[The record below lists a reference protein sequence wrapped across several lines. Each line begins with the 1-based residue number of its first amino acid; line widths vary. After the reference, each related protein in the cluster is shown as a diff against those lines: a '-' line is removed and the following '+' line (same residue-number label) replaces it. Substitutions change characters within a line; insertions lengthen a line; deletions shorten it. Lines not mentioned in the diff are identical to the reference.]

1 MSIDLSTLSVTEL
14 RRLAKNVDKAI
25 ETAENKRLKE
35 ARAAV
40 EKVAKEYGVSIG
52 ALVTEEK
59 PKSTA
64 KKAKPA
70 AKKTAAKPKYRN
82 PGDPKQTWTGKG
94 RRPKWYMDAVAAGT
108 AEADLLV

>member
-1 MSIDLSTLSVTEL
+1 MSIDLSTLSITEL

-35 ARAAV
+35 AKAAI

-52 ALVTEEK
+52 ALVADEK
-59 PKSTA
+59 PNGKA

-82 PGDPKQTWTGKG
+82 PADPKQTWTGKG
-94 RRPKWYMDAVAAGT
+94 RRPKWYLDAVAGGK